1 MDDAAWDNLLDNIDA
16 LNTREVLTV
25 ADSLSAGFS
34 ANAVSATSFLK
45 GMEALSQHPEYDVAS
60 TSGRRLGFMY
70 EYLPESSRGDLAKYT
85 NDLFKAR
92 YEKIAG
98 TRTIEGRLLAPTLAG
113 RLIRFGQDEDLR
125 RDFAAKGRAYIAGD
139 KSAIAPNMLGLGLS
153 SAMRADSVAM
163 TEPLLA
169 LVKDGSVFEKNAARS
184 ALGAVQDDAVYAR
197 LLDMALTDQTTL
209 TDSYASG
216 LIGSLIGSEKY
227 GDQTWEWLKSN
238 FTEFVNLRIA
248 DVRKGGMPG
257 YAGGFCSLDKRDE
270 AKAFFE
276 ANAEVIPGYQ
286 RSLKQTLESIEL
298 CAAAKD
304 VLVEP
309 LREALAK
316 R

>member
-1 MDDAAWDNLLDNIDA
+1 
-16 LNTREVLTV
+16 
-25 ADSLSAGFS
+25 
-34 ANAVSATSFLK
+34 
-45 GMEALSQHPEYDVAS
+45 
-60 TSGRRLGFMY
+60 
-70 EYLPESSRGDLAKYT
+70 
-85 NDLFKAR
+85 
-92 YEKIAG
+92 
-98 TRTIEGRLLAPTLAG
+98 
-113 RLIRFGQDEDLR
+113 
-125 RDFAAKGRAYIAGD
+125 
-139 KSAIAPNMLGLGLS
+139 
-153 SAMRADSVAM
+153 
-163 TEPLLA
+163 
-169 LVKDGSVFEKNAARS
+169 
-184 ALGAVQDDAVYAR
+184 
-197 LLDMALTDQTTL
+197 MALTDQTTL